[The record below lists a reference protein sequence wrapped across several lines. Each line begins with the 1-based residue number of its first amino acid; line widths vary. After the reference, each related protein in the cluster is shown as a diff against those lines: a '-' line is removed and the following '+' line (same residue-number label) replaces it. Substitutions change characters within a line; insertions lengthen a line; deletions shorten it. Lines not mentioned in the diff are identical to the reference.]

1 MDRPRTLAEIE
12 AAVTET
18 AARIRPREY
27 YLPTYGRSEDF
38 ARPHVETS
46 ARDMSY
52 VIVERGTELQRRTTT
67 DLDKLLYWIFRDVT
81 FSMAVDYE
89 VAHRIEGQDFRIL
102 LFQHQLQLLHNL
114 RPEWR
119 HRYATEKADR
129 LSELGIAQDFAST
142 D

>member
-1 MDRPRTLAEIE
+1 
-12 AAVTET
+12 
-18 AARIRPREY
+18 
-27 YLPTYGRSEDF
+27 
-38 ARPHVETS
+38 
-46 ARDMSY
+46 MSY

-67 DLDKLLYWIFRDVT
+67 DLDKLSYWIFRDVT

-119 HRYATEKADR
+119 HRYAIEKADR